1 MRPPEL
7 VDHPWRRAI
16 ADEVHARPVAL
27 MPASGRVRRVAMHL
41 PQRADALTAAQAEF
55 AAWCAGAGIAP
66 PQGRQHSFEARGYRI
81 TWELH
86 TEFVTLTWLGEL
98 TDAEAWPQGI
108 GLEALAGHPLMVQTR
123 IDLVPYR
130 VVPERLIPTF
140 SLPSL
145 SVSNIEGGKG
155 QIATD
160 FVPDKDGFT
169 RIEFAAGEV
178 SDIRRSIVVRRLLE
192 IDTYRVFALMGLP
205 LARELA
211 PELTAAEGEVGRE
224 LEGLADVDTI
234 EESHAA
240 LDTLNSLAV
249 RAGQLAEKTAYRFA
263 ASFAYDEVLDLRLER
278 LAEESV
284 GYASTLRRYLGNR
297 IEPAIAT
304 CRAFEKRQ
312 AALANKLDRAIGLLN
327 TRIGL
332 DMQMQNRGVLSRI
345 SDTAQSQFRLQRTVE
360 GLSVIAISYYALGI
374 LSYVLT
380 GAEEVAHFSKPLAV
394 GLAAPVVIVL
404 VWIGV
409 RLVQRRHWSR

>member
-1 MRPPEL
+1 MRPPNL
-7 VDHPWRRAI
+7 ADHPWRRI
-16 ADEVHARPVAL
+16 VADEVHARPIAL
-27 MPASGRVRRVAMHL
+27 MPASGRVRRVAMQL
-41 PQRADALTAAQAEF
+41 PQRADAVGVAQAAF
-55 AAWCAGAGIAP
+55 AAWCNGAGVTP
-66 PQGRQHSFEARGYRI
+66 PQGRQHSFEVRGYRV

-86 TEFVTLTWLGEL
+86 TEFVTLTWIAPLS
-98 TDAEAWPQGI
+98 DAEAWPEGI
-108 GLEALAGHPLMVQTR
+108 GLEALADFPLMVQTR
-123 IDLVPYR
+123 VDLIAEAA
-130 VVPERLIPTF
+130 VPERLIPTF

-145 SVSNIEGGKG
+145 SVSTIEDGRG

-169 RIEFAAGEV
+169 RIEFAAAGI
-178 SDIRRSIVVRRLLE
+178 SDIRRGVVVRRLLE

-205 LARELA
+205 LARELS
-211 PELTAAEGEVGRE
+211 PELSAAEADLGRE
-224 LEGLADVDTI
+224 LELLAGVDTI
-234 EESHAA
+234 EQSHAA
-240 LDTLNSLAV
+240 LDTLHALSV

-278 LAEESV
+278 LGEDTV

-312 AALANKLDRAIGLLN
+312 AALASKLDRAIGLLN

-332 DMQMQNRGVLSRI
+332 DMQMQNRSVLSRI
-345 SDTAQSQFRLQRTVE
+345 SDTAQSQYRLQRTVE

-394 GLAAPVVIVL
+394 ALAAPVVILL
-404 VWIGV
+404 VWVGV
-409 RLVQRRHWSR
+409 RMVQRRHWSR